1 MLSRVNFQLVFS
13 LVFSII
19 LLCQNVKAQEVLT
32 ETKAIQIALA
42 KNPDFQVVLKEI
54 GLAKADLTQAK
65 ILENPI
71 IFGDFAFYNLPDSF
85 KPSIGMQK
93 NITDLILRPIKTKVA
108 KEKLAQIENEVE
120 FAVINLIL
128 DLRTTYYNYL
138 AAKQNYD
145 LHKDLLLAAEIE
157 SEFAIE
163 QKKVGNINTKEF
175 NEHQIVLT
183 KAKTEFIESTKDYQ
197 IAKTELI
204 RVLGLNTPDF
214 NYDESLLVLE
224 NLPDKEIQEAELDKI
239 ALTNRTDLLAQREEI
254 KSLESSKK
262 LAKLKIIPPIT
273 LGAEFHSEPDGT
285 AWAPIIQTEL
295 PIFNRNQ
302 AERLRF
308 SSLLEQSKS
317 KLESKTL
324 DIKTQVKVAYA
335 HLITDRNIAESYSK
349 LLIEQNKNLLE
360 FTELKYNYM
369 LADIYDLLE
378 IKTHVLDAEIAQV
391 ESLKKYWISRAY
403 LERTIGMG
411 LLKEQKQNEISQDL

>member
-1 MLSRVNFQLVFS
+1 MQKT
-13 LVFSII
+13 I
-19 LLCQNVKAQEVLT
+19 LIFFLIFFL
-32 ETKAIQIALA
+32 IQGVTATDPFNEEQALKIAVT
-42 KNPDFQVVLKEI
+42 KNPDFQVILKEI
-54 GLAKADLTQAK
+54 GLAKADLAQAK

-85 KPSIGMQK
+85 KPTVGMQK
-93 NITDLILRPIKTKVA
+93 NITDLILRPIKTKIA

-138 AAKQNYD
+138 AAKQNYN
-145 LHKDLLLAAEIE
+145 LHKNLLLAAEIE

-183 KAKTEFIESTKDYQ
+183 KAKTELTESIKNYQ
-197 IAKTELI
+197 IAKTELV
-204 RVLGLNTPDF
+204 RVLGLNASDF
-214 NYDESLLVLE
+214 NYDESVLALE
-224 NLPDKEIQEAELDKI
+224 KLPDEEIQEAELDKI

-254 KSLESSKK
+254 KSIESSKK

-285 AWAPIIQTEL
+285 AWAPTIQTEL

-308 SSLLEQSKS
+308 STLLEQSKS
-317 KLESKTL
+317 KIESKIL
-324 DIKTQVKVAYA
+324 DIKTQVKIAYA
-335 HLITDRNIAESYSK
+335 HLITDRNIAESYSN

-411 LLKEQKQNEISQDL
+411 LLKEKNQNEISQDL